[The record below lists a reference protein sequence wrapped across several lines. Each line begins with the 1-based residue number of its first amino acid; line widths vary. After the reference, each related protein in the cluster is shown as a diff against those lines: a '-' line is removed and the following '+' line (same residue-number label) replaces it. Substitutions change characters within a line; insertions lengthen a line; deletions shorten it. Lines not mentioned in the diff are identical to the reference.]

1 MDKKQFEKI
10 LSHPLFLGIF
20 TCLCLLGIIS
30 LRESSKQAI
39 VSKESIQKLEQST
52 EIIEQELIKEQKKID
67 EKQEKIV
74 LEKIMRNELLQK
86 KEGEIILQIPEKE
99 NSNNHDDNLES
110 QSSGPLKEWKKL
122 FSFQKNY

>member
-10 LSHPLFLGIF
+10 LSHPLFIGIF
-20 TCLCLLGIIS
+20 TCLCLLGIFS
-30 LRESSKQAI
+30 LQESSKQAL

-52 EIIEQELIKEQKKID
+52 AIIEQELIKEQKKVD
-67 EKQEKIV
+67 EKQEKII

-86 KEGEIILQIPEKE
+86 KDGEIVLQIPEKE
-99 NSNNHDDNLES
+99 TANNHNENLET

-122 FSFQKNY
+122 FSFQENY

>member
-20 TCLCLLGIIS
+20 TCLCLLVIIS
-30 LRESSKQAI
+30 LRESSKQAL

-52 EIIEQELIKEQKKID
+52 EIIEQELIEEQQKID
-67 EKQEKIV
+67 EKQEKII

-99 NSNNHDDNLES
+99 INNDHDDNLES
-110 QSSGPLKEWKKL
+110 HSSGPLKEWKKL
-122 FSFQKNY
+122 FSFQENY